1 MDFQFGLIGYPIQ
14 HSLSPWI
21 HKQFLKQI
29 NAQGTYSIFEIK
41 PEYSFAEEMKILKNK
56 HLDGFNVTVPYKE
69 KILHFLDDIDE
80 QAEQIGA
87 VNTVVCKNDQWIGY
101 NTDGVGYV
109 RSLVSKFPT
118 LQDKKDIHILILG
131 AGGAAKGIYYAL
143 LQYGFKKITIANR
156 TLDKAENILKSD
168 STEQAITLDKAE
180 QTIGQY
186 DLIIQTTSVGM
197 KPHTEEAII
206 NLSGLKENAIVSD
219 I

>member
-1 MDFQFGLIGYPIQ
+1 MIRLPPRSTLFPYTTLFRSIKIEKGVMLLDFQFGLIGYPIQ

-109 RSLVSKFPT
+109 RSLVSKF
-118 LQDKKDIHILILG
+118 
-131 AGGAAKGIYYAL
+131 
-143 LQYGFKKITIANR
+143 
-156 TLDKAENILKSD
+156 S
-168 STEQAITLDKAE
+168 
-180 QTIGQY
+180 
-186 DLIIQTTSVGM
+186 
-197 KPHTEEAII
+197 
-206 NLSGLKENAIVSD
+206 
-219 I
+219 